1 VTVTAHPDGM
11 PLQGPILDNRSF
23 EQLRD
28 ELVRRIPVFAPEW
41 TDHNVSDPGIA
52 LLELFAYLGES
63 LLFRFNQ
70 IPGATQLAFLR
81 LLGVAPRSA
90 QTASTLVQLTTER
103 PDGVPVLPG
112 TEARAG
118 AVSFETDGEVVA
130 WPLSAYAVGK
140 VPAPEVEGDDP
151 AARRERSRRGDA
163 LARLQAVTVQS
174 LGGTTTG
181 PSTGPADPLY
191 YVTTPVPTDPLD
203 ADQAVLAVDAT
214 VDQALWVALLA
225 STTTDPRALAGRAV
239 FLGVV
244 LDEQLARSFDLEA
257 LDRAD
262 ATRLG
267 AERLTVD
274 PPSVAWEL
282 WTGPS
287 TDDQRVP
294 FEELEV
300 AGDSSRAL
308 TSTGVVSLVLP
319 ETLRPLPAGWST
331 TGDASSPPPLE
342 DPALTDRVL
351 AWLRARRPAGATD
364 AMGRFR
370 WVGANV
376 VKVVQQRTA
385 TPELLGT
392 GTGES
397 GQTYRLAHAPVLPG
411 TVDLQVEEEDG
422 WVPWTAVDDL
432 AAADPLGRHYAV
444 DLTEGAVRFGS
455 TGRVPQIGQRIR
467 VAGYRYGGGAAGNVP
482 AGAISSLTGTA
493 GVRATN
499 VLPATGG
506 ADAATLDDALAEV
519 PAEVHRRDRAVTAE
533 DFRALAE
540 QVAGVARAEVIPL
553 LHPDTPGQPAAGVI
567 TVVVL
572 PDHDARDPAAPLPDL
587 ALLRRVSAFLQP
599 RRLLTTELYVVPPT
613 YVDIAVS
620 IGVQVREGYPVDA
633 VRRWVRQILAQYLS
647 PVPPFGPDGAG
658 WPAGRAVRAAELE
671 AVAVQVDGVE
681 FVVDRLRLAW
691 RQRQQQG
698 QGGGTPAPW
707 TEVPR
712 VPLERWQLPR
722 LVSVTA
728 VAGPAPEP
736 GAGDQPPPPDP
747 VPVPLPPEV
756 C

>member
-1 VTVTAHPDGM
+1 MA
-11 PLQGPILDNRSF
+11 LQGPILDNRSF

-41 TDHNVSDPGIA
+41 TDYNTSDPGIA

-103 PDGVPVLPG
+103 PDGVQVLPG

-140 VPAPEVEGDDP
+140 VPAPEVEGNDA
-151 AARRERSRRGDA
+151 AARRERARRGDA
-163 LARLQAVTVQS
+163 LARLQAVAVPAA
-174 LGGTTTG
+174 GGTATA
-181 PSTGPADPLY
+181 PANPVY
-191 YVTTPVPTDPLD
+191 YETRPVPSDPLD
-203 ADQAVLAVDAT
+203 ADQPVLDVDAT
-214 VDQALWVALLA
+214 VDQALWVGLLSSA
-225 STTTDPRALAGRAV
+225 TTDPRALAGRAV
-239 FLGVV
+239 FVGVV
-244 LDEQLARSFDLEA
+244 LDEQVRRSFDLEA
-257 LDRAD
+257 LDPGD
-262 ATRLG
+262 VTRLG

-274 PPSVAWEL
+274 PPSVVWEL
-282 WTGPS
+282 WTGPPGAE
-287 TDDQRVP
+287 QRPP
-294 FEELEV
+294 FAELEV

-319 ETLRPLPAGWST
+319 ETFRPLPAGWST

-351 AWLRARRPAGATD
+351 GWLRARRPAGSAD

-385 TPELLGT
+385 SPELLGT
-392 GTGES
+392 GTGEA

-432 AAADPLGRHYAV
+432 AAADPLDRHYAV
-444 DLTEGAVRFGS
+444 DLTEGSVSFG
-455 TGRVPQIGQRIR
+455 TRGRVPQIGQRIR
-467 VAGYRYGGGAAGNVP
+467 VAGYRYGGGVAGNVP
-482 AGAISSLTGTA
+482 AGAITSLLGTA
-493 GVRATN
+493 GVRAASL
-499 VLPATGG
+499 LPATGG

-519 PAEVHRRDRAVTAE
+519 PAEVHRRDRAVTAD
-533 DFRALAE
+533 DFRALAD
-540 QVAGVARAEVIPL
+540 QVAGVARAEVLPL

-567 TVVVL
+567 TVIVL

-613 YVDIAVS
+613 YVDVAVS
-620 IGVQVREGYPVDA
+620 IGVQVRGGYPVDA
-633 VRRWVRQILAQYLS
+633 VRRWVRQLLAQYLS
-647 PVPPFGPDGAG
+647 PVPPYGPDGAG
-658 WPAGRAVRAAELE
+658 WPVGRAVRAAELE

-691 RQRQQQG
+691 RRPQA
-698 QGGGTPAPW
+698 GGAPGPW
-707 TEVPR
+707 TEVPL
-712 VPLERWQLPR
+712 VGLERWQLPR
-722 LVSVTA
+722 LATVTA

-736 GAGDQPPPPDP
+736 GADDQPPPPDP